1 MALVKHYR
9 DNGVT
14 SRQKKK
20 QARTNKKFLKDPA
33 VIPPVDGYAVQP
45 PPGLDLARQN
55 DLFTKIR
62 PFCADEAKDITC
74 PQPKTHPTPVKI
86 VDLLF

>member
-1 MALVKHYR
+1 MIAQKHR
-9 DNGVT
+9 DAQEVEF
-14 SRQKKK
+14 QL
-20 QARTNKKFLKDPA
+20 LKDPA

-55 DLFTKIR
+55 YLFTKIR

-74 PQPKTHPTPVKI
+74 PQPNTHPTPK
-86 VDLLF
+86 LRL